1 MVGPVTW
8 RKAYQRCAQ
17 ASPNGALPSK
27 KDGRKRTQ
35 PAVLPL
41 PHTMAWLQVSRWR
54 GPTRAPLA
62 QPPAVSTRPL
72 VHQGNEVSEQV
83 WRFSGAKTVVAL
95 SWDLLRVSAFMKR
108 RTCSVLSSCGGN
120 GRSGL

>member
-1 MVGPVTW
+1 MRISDWSSDVCSSDLRASVESMVGPVTL
-8 RKAYQRCAQ
+8 RKAYQRVAQ

-62 QPPAVSTRPL
+62 QPPAVSTRPM
-72 VHQGNEVSEQV
+72 VHQGNEVSEKV
-83 WRFSGAKTVVAL
+83 
-95 SWDLLRVSAFMKR
+95 
-108 RTCSVLSSCGGN
+108 
-120 GRSGL
+120 